1 MSLYKCVQNF
11 LQNIR
16 DSFRFSL
23 RELHKRTQRLENH
36 KQRLD
41 EDLLIE
47 TILYE
52 IPNSKIK
59 RPTIK
64 TADET
69 INELITTNKSIA
81 RFGDGEI
88 MLADGKDIPF
98 QRAEK
103 ELTRRLQEIM
113 AKPQENLL
121 VAVNR
126 YYYYPNIF
134 EAVIKQTN
142 PIYKRFELYAVPS
155 LRRQLDKYL
164 NKEMLL
170 YEAGIT
176 SNDTKFFSL
185 YRNFFQNKKLVL
197 VGCKEALKSYKFNI
211 FDKALKLDYEFV
223 PNKHCFS
230 VYDETLDKLCS
241 YDKDSIMIL
250 MCGPTACVLAAD
262 LTKNGFKALDLGHL
276 AKSYD
281 WHKRGIDMNAN
292 EGQNAVKFFAPDE

>member
-23 RELHKRTQRLENH
+23 RELHKRTQRLD
-36 KQRLD
+36 KPRLD

-121 VAVNR
+121 VGLPSS
-126 YYYYPNIF
+126 YYKPCIVG
-134 EAVIKQTN
+134 EKN
-142 PIYKRFELYAVPS
+142 PVYKNFALYALPQV
-155 LRRQLDKYL
+155 RRMIDKFINYDIEYS
-164 NKEMLL
+164 EMSINNIN
-170 YEAGIT
+170 YF
-176 SNDTKFFSL
+176 DTWI
-185 YRNFFQNKKLVL
+185 NFFQNKKLVL

-230 VYDETLDKLCS
+230 VYNETLDKLCS

>member
-1 MSLYKCVQNF
+1 MSLYKYAQNF

-23 RELHKRTQRLENH
+23 RELHKRTQRLENS
-36 KQRLD
+36 KPRLD
-41 EDLLIE
+41 DDLLIE
-47 TILYE
+47 TILYA

-64 TADET
+64 TAEET

-88 MLADGKDIPF
+88 MVADGKDIPF

-103 ELTRRLQEIM
+103 KLTQRLQEIL

-126 YYYYPNIF
+126 RYYHPNIF
-134 EAVIKQTN
+134 KEIISQTN
-142 PIYKRFELYAVPS
+142 PIYKNFELYAVPS
-155 LRRQLDKYL
+155 LRKQLDKYL
-164 NKEMLL
+164 NKEMPLC
-170 YEAGIT
+170 EAGIT
-176 SNDTKFFSL
+176 GNTKFFTL

-211 FDKALKLDYEFV
+211 FDTALKLDYEFV

-230 VYDETLDKLCS
+230 VYDELFNKLCT

-262 LTKNGFKALDLGHL
+262 LSKNGFKALDLGHL

>member
-1 MSLYKCVQNF
+1 MSLYKYMQNF

-23 RELHKRTQRLENH
+23 RELHKRTQRLENS
-36 KQRLD
+36 KPRLD
-41 EDLLIE
+41 DDLLIE
-47 TILYE
+47 TILYA

-64 TADET
+64 TAEET

-88 MLADGKDIPF
+88 MVADGKDIPF

-103 ELTRRLQEIM
+103 ELTQRLREIL
-113 AKPQENLL
+113 AEPQENLL
-121 VAVNR
+121 VGLPSS
-126 YYYYPNIF
+126 YYKPCIVG
-134 EAVIKQTN
+134 EKN
-142 PIYKRFELYAVPS
+142 PVYKNFALYAVPQV
-155 LRRQLDKYL
+155 RRMIDKFINYDIEYS
-164 NKEMLL
+164 EMSINNIN
-170 YEAGIT
+170 YF
-176 SNDTKFFSL
+176 DTWI
-185 YRNFFQNKKLVL
+185 NFFQNKKLVL
-197 VGCKEALKSYKFNI
+197 VGCKEAFKSYKFNI
-211 FDKALKLDYEFV
+211 FDTALKLDYEFV

-230 VYDETLDKLCS
+230 VYDELFNKLCT

-262 LTKNGFKALDLGHL
+262 LSKNGFKALDLGHL

>member
-23 RELHKRTQRLENH
+23 RELHKRTQRLD
-36 KQRLD
+36 KPRLD

-88 MLADGKDIPF
+88 ILADGKDIPF

-126 YYYYPNIF
+126 RYYYPNIF

-142 PIYKRFELYAVPS
+142 PIYKRFELYGVPS

-176 SNDTKFFSL
+176 GNTKFFSL

-197 VGCKEALKSYKFNI
+197 VGCKEALKSYEFNI

-230 VYDETLDKLCS
+230 VYNETLDKLCS

>member
-23 RELHKRTQRLENH
+23 RELHKRTQRLD
-36 KQRLD
+36 KPRLD

-88 MLADGKDIPF
+88 MLADGKDISF

-121 VAVNR
+121 VGLPSS
-126 YYYYPNIF
+126 YYKPCIVG
-134 EAVIKQTN
+134 EKN
-142 PIYKRFELYAVPS
+142 PVYKNFALYALPQV
-155 LRRQLDKYL
+155 RRMIDKFINYDIEYS
-164 NKEMLL
+164 EMSINNIN
-170 YEAGIT
+170 YF
-176 SNDTKFFSL
+176 DTWI
-185 YRNFFQNKKLVL
+185 NFFQNKKLVL
-197 VGCKEALKSYKFNI
+197 VGCKEALKSYEFNI